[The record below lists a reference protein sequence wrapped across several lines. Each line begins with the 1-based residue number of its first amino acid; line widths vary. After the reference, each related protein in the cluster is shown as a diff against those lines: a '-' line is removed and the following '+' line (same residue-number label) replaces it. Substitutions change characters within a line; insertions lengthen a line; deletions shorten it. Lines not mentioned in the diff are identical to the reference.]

1 MQHTYH
7 FRVFINPL
15 HITCHRALMIVS
27 KYDNICHK
35 NITVVNKNN
44 NENTFMAKILQNHC
58 NYITLI
64 RHYVYD
70 RVSSVQ
76 YLQQVHDRQA
86 NTLSF
91 MKIKTQNIAASKG
104 NPYSTKWKMVY
115 FFCFINNSSIFSS
128 FNITFPC

>member
-1 MQHTYH
+1 
-7 FRVFINPL
+7 
-15 HITCHRALMIVS
+15 MIVS
-27 KYDNICHK
+27 KYDNICQK

-64 RHYVYD
+64 RHCVYD

-76 YLQQVHDRQA
+76 YLQQVHDRQT

-104 NPYSTKWKMVY
+104 NSYSTK
-115 FFCFINNSSIFSS
+115 
-128 FNITFPC
+128 